1 MAKGFNYMDAFKQ
14 SLKDPMAIVRE
25 GVTISIPS
33 IDKLYPFIASTRVNI
48 SIAAKEIFKRLGI
61 TNKTFT
67 VLPSREAPET
77 SAIASDSESGKVSA
91 LASYPPSLMLQ
102 WIRTSADGYIYNYWG
117 FPTYPPSW
125 WRSRAPYMYSDTW
138 DLFVQFYGS
147 AYLYAKWRFIDES
160 DLREYINSVSPCSRE
175 GVVMKVDDFI
185 GVCLVG
191 ANAGGDWWVDT
202 YRSETAFYTYIPFIV
217 KIDVV
222 STILPPMHIQL
233 IYSIFYG
240 LYNIGGVSIL
250 GQLIYSYK
258 TGVVTLD
265 TGDNDAGIPDV
276 LRYGVKYVVL
286 APHVRLRYVYD
297 AFILVWNIQSYNSTH
312 WIAIPMPIIIPL
324 YYIEYI
330 HSSYS
335 WDHGYYD
342 SSGRC
347 VSSISRCFVDNLDKL
362 LDHVK
367 LYTYYNYI
375 RYVDIY
381 WNRYDLMPLGSEI
394 DLYPIDVIS
403 GNDIS
408 VSSDIGTTIC
418 NIALS
423 IGLSALTMM
432 FGQPPWDEPA
442 ANILGSIA
450 GALSGVAVQTFR
462 ESAGLLKFYIWRDLY
477 DNAYQYSYVKIAV
490 YKVTHGPT
498 SYQSV
503 YVGLGDPK
511 KVPLVTMYVVEIR

>member
-1 MAKGFNYMDAFKQ
+1 
-14 SLKDPMAIVRE
+14 
-25 GVTISIPS
+25 
-33 IDKLYPFIASTRVNI
+33 
-48 SIAAKEIFKRLGI
+48 
-61 TNKTFT
+61 
-67 VLPSREAPET
+67 
-77 SAIASDSESGKVSA
+77 
-91 LASYPPSLMLQ
+91 
-102 WIRTSADGYIYNYWG
+102 
-117 FPTYPPSW
+117 
-125 WRSRAPYMYSDTW
+125 
-138 DLFVQFYGS
+138 
-147 AYLYAKWRFIDES
+147 
-160 DLREYINSVSPCSRE
+160 
-175 GVVMKVDDFI
+175 MKMDDFI

-202 YRSETAFYTYIPFIV
+202 YPSETTFYTYIPFMV
-217 KIDVV
+217 KIDAV
-222 STILPPMHIQL
+222 STILPPMYIQL

-265 TGDNDAGIPDV
+265 TGDSIANIPEV

-286 APHVRLRYVYD
+286 APRVRLRYVYD

-330 HSSYS
+330 YSSRT

-347 VSSISRCFVDNLDKL
+347 VSSIRTCFVDNLDKL
-362 LDHVK
+362 LDHSK
-367 LYTYYNYI
+367 LYTYYSYI
-375 RYVDIY
+375 RSVNIY
-381 WNRYDLMPLGSEI
+381 WNRYDLLPLVSEI
-394 DLYPIDVIS
+394 DRYPIDVIS
-403 GNDIS
+403 GNDMS
-408 VSSDIGTTIC
+408 VSSDIGTTIS
-418 NIALS
+418 NVALS

-432 FGQPPWDEPA
+432 FRGPVWAELA

-462 ESAGLLKFYIWRDLY
+462 GSAGLLKLQIWRGPH

-503 YVGLGDPK
+503 YVSLGDPK
-511 KVPLVTMYVVEIR
+511 KVPLVVMYIVEIYY